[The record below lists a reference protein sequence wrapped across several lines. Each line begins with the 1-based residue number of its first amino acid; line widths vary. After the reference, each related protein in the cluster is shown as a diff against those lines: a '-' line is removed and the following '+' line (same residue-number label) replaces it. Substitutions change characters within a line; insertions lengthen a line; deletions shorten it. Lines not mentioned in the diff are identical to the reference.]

1 MLRTTTLV
9 AALILGGC
17 SHIKYLFVEPENP
30 RVEFTE
36 FRIDEAT
43 LTKITAE
50 IRLLVHNPNDFPIS
64 GRAINYQVFFKDQKL
79 ATGAYEDVL
88 SIKAQSKAKVSIPI
102 KVSTFSAIEV
112 GKAYLTKSKPVKLR
126 IKGSGAFDTPL
137 GELDLQFNKTR
148 TIN

>member
-1 MLRTTTLV
+1 M
-9 AALILGGC
+9 
-17 SHIKYLFVEPENP
+17 
-30 RVEFTE
+30 
-36 FRIDEAT
+36 
-43 LTKITAE
+43 
-50 IRLLVHNPNDFPIS
+50 HNPNDFPIS

-112 GKAYLTKSKPVKLR
+112 AKAYLTKSKPVKLR